1 MLSKLCDKIVLN
13 LYQGGF
19 IKRDDIE
26 IYRFGVEAA
35 LIKSIHY
42 LSILFVGI
50 MFNMVVQTIFFV
62 ANFCFLRE
70 FAGGYHAKTRVH
82 CFAISLFMIT
92 LALLIAKMNSIKSMY
107 EVSIFTFILSFLIIF
122 YMSPVENIS
131 KPLDYSEIKRYKKI
145 SRIILLIES
154 TISIFI
160 INIYFQY
167 FLIVTIAFVYVSC
180 LLIMGKIEAIRR
192 EN

>member
-1 MLSKLCDKIVLN
+1 MLSRLCDKIVFN

-26 IYRFGVEAA
+26 IYRFGVEAT
-35 LIKSIHY
+35 LIKFIHY
-42 LSILFVGI
+42 LSILLIGFL
-50 MFNMVVQTIFFV
+50 FHMVIQTVFFI

-70 FAGGYHAKTRVH
+70 FAGGYHAKTKLH

-92 LALLIAKMNSIKSMY
+92 FALLIVKMNSVKGMY
-107 EVSIFTFILSFLIIF
+107 AVSIVTFVLSFLIIF

-131 KPLDYSEIKRYKKI
+131 KPLDQAEIKQYRKI
-145 SRIILLIES
+145 SRMILLIES
-154 TISIFI
+154 TVSVLIV
-160 INIYFQY
+160 NLNFQY
-167 FLIVTIAFVYVSC
+167 FLIVDIAFVSVSC
-180 LLIMGKIEAIRR
+180 LLIMGKIEAVRR